1 MIKENLNSLIME
13 SMKAGDKVR
22 TNALRAIK
30 TGIMQW
36 ETAEEN
42 IGKTINDD
50 IELNI
55 IRKLKNQYVDAAAQC
70 NDGKHDDLVAENN
83 ALAKIMEE
91 FLPAPVTE
99 ADIKIIVEE
108 VIKGCGGAAPVEPIK
123 KNMGLII
130 KSVRILLPN
139 ADGKLVSKVVGEHL
153 N

>member
-22 TNALRAIK
+22 TNALRSIK

-36 ETAEEN
+36 ETAKDN
-42 IGKTINDD
+42 VGKTYD
-50 IELNI
+50 ETVEVSI
-55 IRKLKNQYVDAAAQC
+55 IRKLKDQYLDAAAQC
-70 NDGKHDDLVAENN
+70 NDGKHEELVAENN

-99 ADIKIIVEE
+99 EDIQVIVEE
-108 VIKGCGGAAPVEPIK
+108 VIKGCGGSDPVEPVK

-130 KSVRILLPN
+130 KSVKILLPG
-139 ADGKLVSKVVGEHL
+139 ADGKLVSQVVMKNLH
-153 N
+153 